1 MKKFISA
8 ISVVALGL
16 GLGLVAP
23 IAAAQNIGYLTDT
36 RGGMVKDPYGL
47 CWRTGYWTPAL
58 ANMECD
64 PDLMPKPAPK
74 PAAAP
79 AAKPAAPP
87 PKPAAAPVKPA
98 AAPVKPAAAAP
109 KRCDATV
116 TLKNDEVFAFN
127 KAELTPAAKAR
138 LDSDIVAKLASC
150 AKLEAVIIEG
160 HTDRLGSQSYNQKL
174 SEKRADAVKAYL
186 VNKGANRDSI
196 ETIGM
201 GKTVPAVFCG
211 NEIKERKALIACLA
225 PSRRAI
231 VTIKGPGR

>member
-1 MKKFISA
+1 
-8 ISVVALGL
+8 VALGL
-16 GLGLVAP
+16 GLCLVAP
-23 IAAAQNIGYLTDT
+23 IASAQTIGYLTDT

-47 CWRTGYWTPAL
+47 CWRTGFWTPAL

-79 AAKPAAPP
+79 VPAPAPA
-87 PKPAAAPVKPA
+87 PKPAAAPP
-98 AAPVKPAAAAP
+98 KPAAAAP

-127 KAELTPAAKAR
+127 KADLTAAAKAR
-138 LDSDIVAKLASC
+138 LDSDIIAKLATC

-160 HTDRLGSQSYNQKL
+160 HTDRLGSQAFNQKL
-174 SEKRADAVKAYL
+174 SERRADAVKAYL
-186 VNKGANRDSI
+186 VSKGANRDSI

>member
-1 MKKFISA
+1 MDVKKFISA

-64 PDLMPKPAPK
+64 PDLMPKAA
-74 PAAAP
+74 AAAP
-79 AAKPAAPP
+79 APAPAPAAP
-87 PKPAAAPVKPA
+87 PKPAAAPPTP
-98 AAPVKPAAAAP
+98 APVPVAAAP
-109 KRCDATV
+109 KRCDVTV

-138 LDSDIVAKLASC
+138 LDSDIDAKLASC